1 MADRLNIVDR
11 LYLAWFGLLS
21 LAVLAFHARVPGWPE
36 YLLVHVACAATVLG
50 LAVAADRSKIAQFLH
65 DWYPLAVFIVCFE
78 EVARLSLMIVPH
90 WQDAYVLAFE
100 ARLFPIPPTVWLGS
114 FVSRPFTEVVDLGY
128 FSYFL
133 LLIIVGGVLYRR
145 QDKQAFRE
153 VMLASVASYMLCY
166 VVFLLF
172 PTEGPAHTLA
182 PLHTT
187 AIRGGPIHWAVT
199 FLQRHAG
206 VHGNAFPSSHVAAGV
221 IPLVFAWR
229 YARRLAYWLTPLV
242 MLLCA
247 GAVYERYHYASD
259 VIGGALLGAA
269 VSTAVLWAV
278 KSVTRRSTV
287 APPELAPDLVP
298 GD

>member
-1 MADRLNIVDR
+1 VAPRFNTIDR

-21 LAVLAFHARVPGWPE
+21 VAVGGLHSQVEAWPE
-36 YLLVHVACAATVLG
+36 FLLVHVACAGAVVG
-50 LAVAADRSKIAQFLH
+50 LALAARRSKAAHFLH

-78 EVARLSLMIVPH
+78 EVARLSLTIVPH
-90 WQDAYVLAFE
+90 WQDGYLLAFE
-100 ARLFPIPPTVWLGS
+100 ARLFPVPPTVWLGS
-114 FVSRPFTEVVDLGY
+114 LASRPFTELVDLGY

-133 LLIIVGGVLYRR
+133 LLMVVGGVLYRR
-145 QDKQAFRE
+145 RDKQAFRE
-153 VMLASVASYMLCY
+153 VMLASVASYLVCY

-187 AIRGGPIHWAVT
+187 VIPGGPIHWAVT

-206 VHGNAFPSSHVAAGV
+206 VHGNAFPSSHVGAGV
-221 IPLVFAWR
+221 VPLLFAWR

-242 MLLCA
+242 VLLCV

-259 VIGGALLGAA
+259 VVAGAA
-269 VSTAVLWAV
+269 VGATVSGLVLWAA
-278 KSVTRRSTV
+278 KAQPHRARS
-287 APPELAPDLVP
+287 AQPRLAPDLIP

>member
-1 MADRLNIVDR
+1 MRQLNIVDR

-21 LAVLAFHARVPGWPE
+21 LAILAFRSRVAGWPE
-36 YLLVHVACAATVLG
+36 FLLIHAACVAVVI
-50 LAVAADRSKIAQFLH
+50 AVAHASGRSKVASFLH

-78 EVARLSLMIVPH
+78 EVARLSLTIVPH
-90 WQDAYVLAFE
+90 WQDGYLLAFE
-100 ARLFPIPPTVWLGS
+100 ARIFPVPPTVWLGS
-114 FVSRPFTEVVDLGY
+114 FASRPLTEVVDLGY

-133 LLIIVGGVLYRR
+133 LLMIVGGTLYRR
-145 QDKQAFRE
+145 RDKQPFRE
-153 VMLASVASYMLCY
+153 VMLASVVSYMLCY

-182 PLHTT
+182 PLHAA

-206 VHGNAFPSSHVAAGV
+206 VHGNAFPSSHVAAGI
-221 IPLVFAWR
+221 IPLTFAWR

-242 MLLCA
+242 GLLCV

-259 VIGGALLGAA
+259 VIAGASLGMAISAA
-269 VSTAVLWAV
+269 VLSAAKRW
-278 KSVTRRSTV
+278 TRRSAV
-287 APPELAPDLVP
+287 VQGELTTELVP